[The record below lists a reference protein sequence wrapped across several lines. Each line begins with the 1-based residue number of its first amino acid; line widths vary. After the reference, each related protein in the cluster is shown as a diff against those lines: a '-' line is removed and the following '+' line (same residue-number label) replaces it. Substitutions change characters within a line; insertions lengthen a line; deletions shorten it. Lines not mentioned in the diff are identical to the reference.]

1 MTRSPH
7 GIPVNAED
15 ARSNLASQVFAVVA
29 RIPRGK
35 VTTYGKIAA
44 AVGHPR
50 AARIIGGILHRAPAG
65 ADLPF
70 HRVVNRE
77 GSLAPAHVFGGANNQ
92 RRMLEDEGIIFTGDG
107 KIDMTICMWDGE
119 STPFSAVST
128 ATRSPRGSDKKTS

>member
-29 RIPRGK
+29 RIPRGR

-44 AVGHPR
+44 AVGRPR
-50 AARIIGGILHRAPAG
+50 AARIIGGILHRAPAN

-77 GSLAPAHVFGGANNQ
+77 GTLAPPHVFGGANNQ
-92 RRMLEDEGIIFTGDG
+92 RRMLEAEGIIFTGDG
-107 KIDMTICMWDGE
+107 KIDMKRCLWSGAGTPI
-119 STPFSAVST
+119 STV
-128 ATRSPRGSDKKTS
+128 TRSTRGSDRKTS